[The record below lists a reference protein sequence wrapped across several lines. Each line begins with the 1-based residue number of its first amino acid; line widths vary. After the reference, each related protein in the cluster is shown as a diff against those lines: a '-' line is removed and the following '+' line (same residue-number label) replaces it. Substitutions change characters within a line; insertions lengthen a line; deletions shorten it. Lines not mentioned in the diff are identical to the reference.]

1 MQTQL
6 EAINAHLI
14 RTIPTIL
21 QEGIWLQDV
30 LGFGVAAEEYFFN
43 SSGNSYLYQVSVCQ
57 HIYDSARLTWSTDS
71 PARFV

>member
-1 MQTQL
+1 MWTQL
-6 EAINAHLI
+6 EPSSAHSI

-30 LGFGVAAEEYFFN
+30 LGFGVAAEEHFFN

-57 HIYDSARLTWSTDS
+57 HIYDSARLS
-71 PARFV
+71 